1 MDSVID
7 STTSTAISIHEAFL
21 QQGSEMIMYKSKA
34 ISAINDVDVDED
46 MVVYSIALLLMTS
59 SSIMYLYIPIFCVF
73 VTIRDYRD

>member
-1 MDSVID
+1 
-7 STTSTAISIHEAFL
+7 
-21 QQGSEMIMYKSKA
+21 MYKSKA